1 MNTATYA
8 RPAVGVPPMKM
19 PPYREPVN
27 QYPTSPKATTQ
38 TKDCGLHP
46 AEKEITMKDN
56 NKVYICSPFR
66 PVGETVEAQAKSI
79 KKHKILARYAC
90 RYAVANGYSPLCPHL
105 YYPEFLD
112 DNVEDEREIGMLLGM
127 VGLSECE
134 ELWIVGRRISEGM
147 SRSSVMRQS
156 PSRETSSKTS
166 TKASGSATTTP
177 SLTRTW
183 PLYQCCVSGAA
194 ALRSRSTASSAHLP

>member
-1 MNTATYA
+1 MNTATYT
-8 RPAVGVPPMKM
+8 RPMAGIAGIPPMGK
-19 PPYREPVN
+19 PPVKPESK
-27 QYPTSPKATTQ
+27 PTKAHTQ
-38 TKDCGLHP
+38 TKDCGLYP

-147 SRSSVMRQS
+147 EKEIKQAEKWGIPIKHYIPRFTPEERLL
-156 PSRETSSKTS
+156 
-166 TKASGSATTTP
+166 KAIFGDEF
-177 SLTRTW
+177 
-183 PLYQCCVSGAA
+183 PLIEMV
-194 ALRSRSTASSAHLP
+194 

>member
-8 RPAVGVPPMKM
+8 RPAVGVPPVRM

-27 QYPTSPKATTQ
+27 RYAVSRKATTQ
-38 TKDCGLHP
+38 TKDCGQYP

-147 SRSSVMRQS
+147 EKEIKQAEKWGIPIKHYIPRFTPEERLL
-156 PSRETSSKTS
+156 
-166 TKASGSATTTP
+166 KAIFGDEF
-177 SLTRTW
+177 
-183 PLYQCCVSGAA
+183 PLIEMV
-194 ALRSRSTASSAHLP
+194 

>member
-1 MNTATYA
+1 MNTATYI
-8 RPAVGVPPMKM
+8 RPASGLAITPMIGRPLYM
-19 PPYREPVN
+19 
-27 QYPTSPKATTQ
+27 KAAKLEKKAATQ
-38 TKDCGLHP
+38 TKDCGQIP
-46 AEKEITMKDN
+46 AEKEITMRKN

-127 VGLSECE
+127 VGLSECK
-134 ELWIVGRRISEGM
+134 ELWVVGRRISEGM
-147 SRSSVMRQS
+147 AKEIKQAEKWHIPVKRYIPRFT
-156 PSRETSSKTS
+156 PEEHLL
-166 TKASGSATTTP
+166 KAVFGDEFP
-177 SLTRTW
+177 FIEM
-183 PLYQCCVSGAA
+183 V
-194 ALRSRSTASSAHLP
+194 